1 MTDARRFDRF
11 AAFRKLIVALL
22 AAGGVAVTTAPSN
35 AGHNRHPWQVR
46 EPSGSGIV
54 RKVDAVNRIITVTIG
69 PIEALNWD
77 AATRTIGVVQSVD
90 IRGLKSG
97 SRIRF
102 TLELGPYGRYVING
116 IDRGR

>member
-1 MTDARRFDRF
+1 MTDASRFNRF
-11 AAFRKLIVALL
+11 VAFRILTVALI
-22 AAGGVAVTTAPSN
+22 AACGLGVATAPSN

-54 RKVDAVNRIITVTIG
+54 RKVDAENRIITVTIG

-77 AATRTIGVVQSVD
+77 AATRTIGVVQGVD

-97 SRIRF
+97 S
-102 TLELGPYGRYVING
+102 
-116 IDRGR
+116 

>member
-1 MTDARRFDRF
+1 MTDASRFNRF
-11 AAFRKLIVALL
+11 VAFRILTVALI
-22 AAGGVAVTTAPSN
+22 AACGLGVATAPSN

-54 RKVDAVNRIITVTIG
+54 RKVDAENRIITVTIG

-77 AATRTIGVVQSVD
+77 AATRDIGVVQGVD

-102 TLELGPYGRYVING
+102 TLELGPYGRYAING
-116 IDRGR
+116 INPGR